1 MTALPLATSLNY
13 LGPMRRRNGVVLGVG
28 VSLLLHAALL
38 YGWRH
43 ALPPA
48 LPDTGPRVESLTV
61 WIRPPAIKPPPP
73 PPVASVQ
80 PRREP
85 KLVQTPPA
93 PRATRSPASTS
104 ISETAPPAITMQAPA
119 APGDTTEPSTTP
131 KFDMEAARSTA
142 RKMASERDPAKV
154 GTAVGQIPDKPLQT
168 ETQLARNIA
177 QGKRGDC
184 RTAYAGAGLLA
195 PVLMLL
201 DKKDSGCKW

>member
-1 MTALPLATSLNY
+1 MTAPPAASLLNY
-13 LGPMRRRNGVVLGVG
+13 PGAMRRRPGVVLGVG

-43 ALPPA
+43 TRPLA

-61 WIRPPAIKPPPP
+61 WIRPPAVKPP

-80 PRREP
+80 PRRAP
-85 KLVQTPPA
+85 KPVQP
-93 PRATRSPASTS
+93 PRAAASPDSAS
-104 ISETAPPAITMQAPA
+104 ITAAATPALAVQAPA
-119 APGDTTEPSTTP
+119 ATSNPAESGTVP

-184 RTAYAGAGLLA
+184 RTAYAGAGLFA

>member
-1 MTALPLATSLNY
+1 MHYA
-13 LGPMRRRNGVVLGVG
+13 GPIDAARKRRRIVAGVG

-43 ALPPA
+43 ARPPV
-48 LPDTGPRVESLTV
+48 PPEPGPRVESLTV
-61 WIRPPAIKPPPP
+61 WIRPPALKAP
-73 PPVASVQ
+73 PPVASVP

-85 KLVQTPPA
+85 RPVRA
-93 PRATRSPASTS
+93 PRSTAASPAAVPVPASTS
-104 ISETAPPAITMQAPA
+104 SATAQPAITMLPATPA
-119 APGDTTEPSTTP
+119 ATPAENSPAP

-142 RKMASERDPAKV
+142 RKMASERDPSKV

-168 ETQLARNIA
+168 ETQLARDIA

-195 PVLMLL
+195 PVIMLL